1 MLKLTYTETS
11 FCLECLVQ
19 SLEEWVQA
27 RVILAL
33 RVGQSLCVE
42 PSTASFLLPVNLPG
56 VEILKTLVNKEDNEI
71 IALCGCDN
79 ECVEVILRGYWLSNG
94 SQDADGIFVTAMS
107 DSLAGD
113 VLGGSCSKGDAAECP
128 SMWGDRSA
136 SCTEFFLQ
144 KLWQEAQH
152 RASVMSE

>member
-1 MLKLTYTETS
+1 MLKLTYTEAS

-56 VEILKTLVNKEDNEI
+56 VEILKALVNRENSEI
-71 IALCGCDN
+71 IALVNCDH
-79 ECVEVILRGYWLSNG
+79 ECVEVTLRGYWLSNG
-94 SQDADGIFVTAMS
+94 SQDADGIFITASS
-107 DSLAGD
+107 DSSYG
-113 VLGGSCSKGDAAECP
+113 EH
-128 SMWGDRSA
+128 SA
-136 SCTEFFLQ
+136 SPTEFFLH